1 MSSDA
6 LALTPASVCH
16 EEAGPSSGRSTK
28 HVMILVPEGINLLK
42 KSNRDTVWLK
52 SLIGPFKRENLE
64 FHTFITLMNDVIHS
78 ALMLYSYSLI
88 SFTSLFFKFLT
99 LPPCLFAHQSN
110 RYRADEDDS
119 LD

>member
-42 KSNRDTVWLK
+42 KSNRAVVLLK
-52 SLIGPFKRENLE
+52 QLIAPLERENLNP
-64 FHTFITLMNDVIHS
+64 TPP
-78 ALMLYSYSLI
+78 SL
-88 SFTSLFFKFLT
+88 
-99 LPPCLFAHQSN
+99 
-110 RYRADEDDS
+110 
-119 LD
+119 